1 MALTGNKQRERTAEH
16 PDITIVP
23 VAAAAVV
30 FAGALLARAADEGEF
45 APLVGDDGT
54 LVFGGV
60 AYEELD
66 NTDGDAGEV
75 TGSSATRAV
84 RSARSG
90 EHAFAVTGT
99 PLAFE
104 PAYGV
109 DDDTVA
115 PAAGLD
121 GDAGICVGV
130 FTRPAPGG
138 GWFVDIARAG
148 EHDAITA

>member
-16 PDITIVP
+16 PDITVVP

-30 FAGALLARAADEGEF
+30 FAGALIARAAAGAGF
-45 APLVGDDGT
+45 APLVGDDAT

-60 AYEELD
+60 AYDELD
-66 NTDGDAGEV
+66 NTDGLVGEV
-75 TGSSATRAV
+75 TGSQATRAV

-90 EHAFAVTGT
+90 EHAFAVNGT
-99 PLAFE
+99 PKAFE

-115 PAAGLD
+115 PADGLE
-121 GDAGICVGV
+121 GNNAICVGV

-138 GWFVDIARAG
+138 GWFVDISRAG
-148 EHDAITA
+148 EHAAIAS